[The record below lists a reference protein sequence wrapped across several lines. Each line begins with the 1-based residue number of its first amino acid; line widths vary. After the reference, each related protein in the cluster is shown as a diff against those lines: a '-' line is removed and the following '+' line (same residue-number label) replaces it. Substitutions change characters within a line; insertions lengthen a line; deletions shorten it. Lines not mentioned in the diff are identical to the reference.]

1 MQCQI
6 TVFFR
11 ICDDLFC
18 RSSSFFV
25 IPSSRTVPTS
35 KFFFILFQ
43 FLSTCLFTELVF
55 TPHVWLIHSFFY
67 VQVDYI
73 QSHSFHLPREK
84 LAERAK
90 IALCQICDVSACYWL
105 KSLIHI
111 HQIRE
116 FSANHAV
123 CRKWRRVVVVP
134 KIKRCSTL
142 EEIRPLN
149 YKEKQQIRGSVFIM
163 KKRWALLSKTLTF
176 SSFSELNESN
186 FLGKRVDTCWLFHLR
201 AFQLDVRLSEVV
213 CLCEG
218 CKWNIFL

>member
-1 MQCQI
+1 MKK
-6 TVFFR
+6 TLYFAYYSVTNAMSNYGFFR

-25 IPSSRTVPTS
+25 ISSSRTVPTS

-73 QSHSFHLPREK
+73 QSHSFHLPLDK

-111 HQIRE
+111 HQNQRI
-116 FSANHAV
+116 FS
-123 CRKWRRVVVVP
+123 KP
-134 KIKRCSTL
+134 RC
-142 EEIRPLN
+142 
-149 YKEKQQIRGSVFIM
+149 
-163 KKRWALLSKTLTF
+163 LSKV
-176 SSFSELNESN
+176 
-186 FLGKRVDTCWLFHLR
+186 KTCR
-201 AFQLDVRLSEVV
+201 CCS
-213 CLCEG
+213 
-218 CKWNIFL
+218 

>member
-1 MQCQI
+1 MKKIFILRIIQSLMQCQI

-43 FLSTCLFTELVF
+43 FLSTWLFTELVF

-73 QSHSFHLPREK
+73 QSHSFHLPRDK

-105 KSLIHI
+105 ESLIHI
-111 HQIRE
+111 HQNQRI
-116 FSANHAV
+116 FS
-123 CRKWRRVVVVP
+123 KP
-134 KIKRCSTL
+134 RC
-142 EEIRPLN
+142 
-149 YKEKQQIRGSVFIM
+149 
-163 KKRWALLSKTLTF
+163 LSKV
-176 SSFSELNESN
+176 
-186 FLGKRVDTCWLFHLR
+186 KTCR
-201 AFQLDVRLSEVV
+201 CCS
-213 CLCEG
+213 
-218 CKWNIFL
+218 